1 MWLPCLSYSDKPK
14 NKQTFTG
21 IFTFFCFPVNHL
33 RESIRQTKYVASWQD
48 KYKVNCI
55 FHFKS
60 RSIHHFL
67 LTKLWTEPNFC
78 VHMNT
83 IVVTMKKKKYTH
95 TKTSFVWEKRT
106 AKKSGK
112 RKKERQPDFVLQT
125 TETKCSCWAIL
136 DLPSFLSIA
145 SCYSL
150 LNVHYMCHSTN
161 AFLGPYSM
169 ALLWFSISKWHLW
182 VRK

>member
-83 IVVTMKKKKYTH
+83 IVVTMKKKNTRTQKLVLYGRRELP
-95 TKTSFVWEKRT
+95 KNLAKEK
-106 AKKSGK
+106 KKG
-112 RKKERQPDFVLQT
+112 
-125 TETKCSCWAIL
+125 
-136 DLPSFLSIA
+136 
-145 SCYSL
+145 SL
-150 LNVHYMCHSTN
+150 TLFCKLLKQNVAVEQYWICPH
-161 AFLGPYSM
+161 
-169 ALLWFSISKWHLW
+169 FSP
-182 VRK
+182 